1 MYTILRMFIIFILL
15 NIFMPINSVGAILN
29 EAKFENISIDEGLS
43 NENVTSI
50 FQDSRGY
57 MWIGTKDG
65 LNRYDGQIIKIYNCN
80 AKNENTLS
88 STYIMD
94 IEEDIYGNIWIDT
107 DDGLDFLMADTGVI
121 VRMKDRKDK
130 YNLGE
135 LSITSLIKS
144 KYDENIMWVGTEN
157 GLMKIDV
164 RNNSIQAFYHDPND
178 LNSLTNS
185 SITCLEE
192 GENILWVGTKQ
203 GLNIIDKEDI
213 KLDEPMKKHISF
225 RVGGPADILVKP
237 RTEEQIAKVVKLLKE
252 ENVPYIVIGNGS
264 NLLVKDGGVR
274 GVVIEISDNFNDFN
288 IDGNIVNIQSG
299 ALLSFVGKAVL
310 RAELKGFEFAAGIP
324 GTLGGALAMNAGAYG
339 GEMKD
344 IVKSV
349 RLMDTD
355 GNILDFTNEQM
366 EFSYRRSILSRTD
379 YIVLSAQIELENG
392 SYDEIKATMA
402 DFTQR
407 RVTKQPLSLPSAGS
421 TFKRPEGHFA
431 AKLIDDSGLRG
442 LTLRGAQVSEKHCG
456 FVVNLGNAKAK
467 DILDLMYIVKSTV
480 KAKYGITLEE
490 EVKILG
496 ED

>member
-1 MYTILRMFIIFILL
+1 MNKEFIYKQL
-15 NIFMPINSVGAILN
+15 
-29 EAKFENISIDEGLS
+29 
-43 NENVTSI
+43 
-50 FQDSRGY
+50 
-57 MWIGTKDG
+57 
-65 LNRYDGQIIKIYNCN
+65 
-80 AKNENTLS
+80 
-88 STYIMD
+88 
-94 IEEDIYGNIWIDT
+94 
-107 DDGLDFLMADTGVI
+107 
-121 VRMKDRKDK
+121 
-130 YNLGE
+130 
-135 LSITSLIKS
+135 LSI
-144 KYDENIMWVGTEN
+144 
-157 GLMKIDV
+157 
-164 RNNSIQAFYHDPND
+164 
-178 LNSLTNS
+178 
-185 SITCLEE
+185 LEE
-192 GENILWVGTKQ
+192 ESVKT
-203 GLNIIDKEDI
+203 
-213 KLDEPMKKHISF
+213 DEPMKKHISF
-225 RVGGPADILVKP
+225 KVGGPADFLVKP
-237 RTEEQIAKVVKLLKE
+237 KTEEELAKVIKFAKE
-252 ENVPYIVIGNGS
+252 ENIPYLVIGNGS
-264 NLLVKDGGVR
+264 NLLVKDGGIR
-274 GVVIEISDNFNDFN
+274 GIVIELSDNFNDFE
-288 IDGNIVNIQSG
+288 IEGNIIKAQSG
-299 ALLSFVGKAVL
+299 ALLSILGRNAL
-310 RAELKGFEFAAGIP
+310 RNSLTGIEFAAGIP